1 MRSGTRWGAVF
12 FACIAAPCL
21 LVAGQTQTQKPP
33 IFRATTNIIQTD
45 VTVLDRDGRP
55 VKGLTIDD
63 FELYEDGERVDVLGF
78 AEVNIP
84 DASDGPSWMRDS
96 SPDVRSALNGRVF
109 LFLLDDV
116 QVPYLMTRGRGFV
129 HPEERLDAVKR
140 IAEQFI
146 NRMGSEDVAAV
157 ICVYDKRCD
166 QDFTNDRGRIR
177 TAVANYNPK
186 SIPPGH
192 GPTPGKL
199 SANMAES
206 IAKYLSGATGRRR
219 TIIYVTPSAP
229 TRPIVWP
236 PPSDGR
242 GNPVMEMEDIQI
254 LATFQ
259 AAMRAG
265 ITVYSLNPN
274 TLLELKD
281 APPDDPD
288 VPESERSLRFSAP
301 PRSLTAETGGFNITR
316 PDQFADGVAQIFRE
330 TGSYYLL
337 GYEPPTKKNTG
348 YNMVGGLRELEIRV
362 KRSELTVKS
371 RRGYITTK
379 ADAPPKNPP
388 AASTSALAGV
398 LPKTDLPLRMSIA
411 PFAAA
416 GQPDALVVVTVG
428 ISEPDVTASVRDYI
442 DVQVRAFTQSGKELA
457 AVRSRVDARFAS
469 SRTGASVTEV
479 VSELRLKPGVYS
491 IRASA
496 YSERMAESGSVYGD
510 VEVPDFGKSP
520 LAMSG
525 VVLMTFPKP
534 ESVTPSPLTIT
545 LPTVPT
551 TERDFSKSS
560 IARAHVRVYQGGK
573 MPVTPVSIRTTILDE
588 KSKSM
593 LDRTETIDVAR
604 FDANRSADVRVDIP
618 VSQLS
623 PGIHRLRIEAFAGAA
638 VAHRDITF
646 RVR

>member
-1 MRSGTRWGAVF
+1 MRPGTRWGAAF
-12 FACIAAPCL
+12 FAS
-21 LVAGQTQTQKPP
+21 VAVSWSAFAQNQKPP
-33 IFRATTNIIQTD
+33 VFRATTNIIQTD

-63 FELYEDGERVDVLGF
+63 FELYEDGERQEILGF

-96 SPDVRSALNGRVF
+96 SPDVRGALNGRVL
-109 LFLLDDV
+109 LFLLDDA
-116 QVPYLMTRGRGFV
+116 QVPYLMRTGRGYV
-129 HPEERLDAVKR
+129 HPEERVAAVKR

-146 NRMGSEDVAAV
+146 NRMGPEDVAAV
-157 ICVYDKRCD
+157 ICIYDKRCD
-166 QDFTNDRGRIR
+166 QDFTSDRGRIR
-177 TAVANYNPK
+177 AAVANYNPK
-186 SIPPGH
+186 SIPPGY

-206 IAKYLSGATGRRR
+206 IAKYLTGATSRRR
-219 TIIYVTPSAP
+219 TIVYVTPSAP
-229 TRPIVWP
+229 TRPVVWP

-242 GNPVMEMEDIQI
+242 GNPGMTMEDIQI

-274 TLLELKD
+274 TLLALKD
-281 APPDDPD
+281 APPDNPD
-288 VPESERSLRFSAP
+288 AREPDGALRFSAP

-316 PDQFADGVAQIFRE
+316 PDQFEAGVTQIFRE

-337 GYEPPTKKNTG
+337 GYEPPAKKDTG
-348 YNMVGGLRELEIRV
+348 YNMVGGLREFEIRV
-362 KRSELTVKS
+362 KRADLAVKS
-371 RRGYITTK
+371 RRGYIATK
-379 ADAPPKNPP
+379 AAAPPKNPP

-398 LPKTDLPLRMSIA
+398 LPRADLPLRMSIA
-411 PFAAA
+411 PFAVA
-416 GQPDALVVVTVG
+416 GQPEALVAVTVG
-428 ISEPDVTASVRDYI
+428 ISEPNVIASVRDYI
-442 DVQVRAFTQSGKELA
+442 DLQVRAFTQSGKELA

-469 SRTGASVTEV
+469 SRTGASVSEV

-496 YSERMAESGSVYGD
+496 YSERMAESGSVYAD
-510 VEVPDFGKSP
+510 VEVPDFDKAR
-520 LAMSG
+520 LALSG
-525 VVLMTFPKP
+525 VVLMAFPKP
-534 ESVTPSPLTIT
+534 ESVTPTPLAIT

-551 TERDFSKSS
+551 TERDFPKSS

-573 MPVTPVSIRTTILDE
+573 TPATAVSIRTTILDE
-588 KSKSM
+588 QSKSV
-593 LDRTETIDVAR
+593 LDRTETLDAAR
-604 FDANRSADVRVDIP
+604 FDAARSADVRADIP
-618 VSQLS
+618 VAQLA
-623 PGIHRLRIEAFAGAA
+623 PGLHRLRIEVFAGSTTT
-638 VAHRDITF
+638 HRDVTF